1 MSIVDKLIEAVDNG
15 EWEVVNQILDELD
28 KEG

>member
-28 KEG
+28 KED